1 MSQNILAIKSKYN
14 LKSIFAMVDYD
25 RLLKIIKYN
34 KKVKKCLG
42 INIINY
48 KERSDYQ
55 FVTKDKRREI
65 HFGPDNYFVAL
76 MIGLCILVF
85 FINICII
92 IGF

>member
-1 MSQNILAIKSKYN
+1 MSQNILGIKSKYN
-14 LKSIFAMVDYD
+14 LKSIFGMVDYD

-55 FVTKDKRREI
+55 FIIKDKSREI

-76 MIGLCILVF
+76 LIGLCILVF
-85 FINICII
+85 F
-92 IGF
+92 